1 MKLKNK
7 IAALA
12 VCATLAAGSVFGFA
26 ACNADNGGSAAGD
39 ADIREVYSLYVASAE
54 EAGNDPLTYE
64 EWLESIK
71 GAKGDDGITPHI
83 GDDGYWWV
91 GSKKTDVKAQ
101 GENGENAIT
110 PHIGANGNWF
120 IGEEDT
126 HVPATGPKGTD
137 GNNGANGTSFRH
149 GHGKPAADLGIAGDL
164 YLDID
169 EWDVYEKTESGWSEE
184 PIGNIKGEKGD
195 KGDPGTGGTA
205 EPEEITVDITAGGQQ
220 EISVAGLS
228 AGTHLIIMDLGDV
241 TLANSSSIR
250 VQVGEGYP
258 SEIVKS
264 EARSTESGKNIY
276 YGYLVVPEAA
286 TTATVS
292 AIGEDVKATVTFE
305 DYAAPTLEVG
315 KAIEVPI
322 NAKDTAEGNII
333 KFKLASGLSGKYSF
347 QITYSSQSSKS
358 TGTYF
363 VTKTAKSRLTN
374 FTRAW
379 DVTISEADYETD
391 GDTFVYLILIN
402 MNVSSENLQFTIPVT
417 LTITAA

>member
-26 ACNADNGGSAAGD
+26 ACDADNGGSAAGD

-71 GAKGDDGITPHI
+71 GAKGDPGITPHI

-137 GNNGANGTSFRH
+137 GNNGTSFRH

-184 PIGNIKGEKGD
+184 PIGNIKGAKGD

-292 AIGEDVKATVTFE
+292 AIGEDLSATITFE
-305 DYAAPTLEVG
+305 DYEVPTIESGVDLEVP
-315 KAIEVPI
+315 VNPI
-322 NAKDTAEGNII
+322 NSTDGNLI
-333 KFKLASGLSGKYSF
+333 KFKLGSGLSGSCSCT
-347 QITYSSQSSKS
+347 ITAAATYSSQVELKIGNSTINIRTFNRAW
-358 TGTYF
+358 TGTINSSDL
-363 VTKTAKSRLTN
+363 AQ
-374 FTRAW
+374 
-379 DVTISEADYETD
+379 E
-391 GDTFVYLILIN
+391 GDTLAYLASAVVMAPYANFI
-402 MNVSSENLQFTIPVT
+402 IPVT